1 MATSSSGFGMHGVL
15 MLELASTTFVE
26 HYYSLLCWGCLGA
39 SSLATTGECEM
50 IWLSLVENSVYVAV
64 ILGFVQIAIYL
75 ALSVCGLIVPHVLRA
90 VQVQQLSV
98 DV

>member
-15 MLELASTTFVE
+15 TVDLASTTFVE

-39 SSLATTGECEM
+39 SSLAMIGESGM
-50 IWLSLVENSVYVAV
+50 IWLSLAENSVYVAV

-75 ALSVCGLIVPHVLRA
+75 ALSVCGLIVPPVLRA